1 MSGCGKGRG
10 NGTLYRCKLKN
21 SNNEL
26 KFISIMRWFNKNELI
41 RCYRQDKAQRCKE
54 CRLPQPVTRL
64 PNGIEESLTTLVENV
79 LDPVREKLG
88 RSIVVNSGFRC
99 PVHNRAVGGATGSQH
114 VKGEAADVTLVQGSG
129 CRVNDLAKAIVAN
142 GTWDQL
148 ILYPTFVH
156 VSYKR
161 GGGNRKEILRKTA
174 TGYGR
179 MSIND
184 LK

>member
-1 MSGCGKGRG
+1 MIKHFSKQELARCFRETGR
-10 NGTLYRCKLKN
+10 C
-21 SNNEL
+21 S
-26 KFISIMRWFNKNELI
+26 
-41 RCYRQDKAQRCKE
+41 E
-54 CRLPQPVTRL
+54 CRLTQPATKL
-64 PNGIEESLTTLVENV
+64 PDGIEDNLKGLVTAV
-79 LDPVREKLG
+79 LEPVRERLG
-88 RSIVVNSGFRC
+88 KPIMVNSGFRC

-114 VKGEAADVTLVQGSG
+114 VKGEAADVRFQDSRFKVQ
-129 CRVNDLAKAIVAN
+129 DLAKAIVAN

-161 GGGNRKEILRKTA
+161 GGGNRREILRKTSG
-174 TGYGR
+174 GYVK

>member
-1 MSGCGKGRG
+1 MIKHFSKQELARCFRETGR
-10 NGTLYRCKLKN
+10 C
-21 SNNEL
+21 S
-26 KFISIMRWFNKNELI
+26 
-41 RCYRQDKAQRCKE
+41 E
-54 CRLPQPVTRL
+54 CRLTQPATKL
-64 PNGIEESLTTLVENV
+64 PDGIENNLKGLVTAV
-79 LDPVREKLG
+79 LEPVRERLG
-88 RSIVVNSGFRC
+88 KPIMVNSGFRC

-161 GGGNRKEILRKTA
+161 GGGNRREILRKTSG
-174 TGYGR
+174 GYVK